1 VGQYDDVAELYEAR
15 IVPRFRPI
23 AERLVR
29 AVELE
34 PNDRVLEVAAG
45 TGGLSRIVASKLGS
59 DGVLVVTDLSA
70 PMLDVAE
77 RVLAARSPGPHG
89 RPDTR
94 TVVADLEQ
102 LPFPSATFDV
112 VLGQMTPVLDSER
125 GLAEAHR
132 VLTPGGRLAFAGWG
146 ARYEETAMLNVARAA
161 VGVEPYPVVRL
172 RTIAGRLAR
181 AGFTSI
187 RQRTR
192 PMTARHASI
201 DAYLDYRRAF
211 GSVGYTPEVMS
222 TYFTA
227 LEREVRR
234 RFPTDGP
241 IWIGWSIT
249 IVTAA
254 KA

>member
-34 PNDRVLEVAAG
+34 PDDRVLEVAAG
-45 TGGLSRIVASKLGS
+45 TGGLSRLVASKLGS

-77 RVLAARSPGPHG
+77 RVLTARSPGPHG

-102 LPFPSATFDV
+102 LPFPGATFDV

-132 VLTPGGRLAFAGWG
+132 VLTPGGRLAIAGWG

-241 IWIGWSIT
+241 IRIGWSIT